1 MDRIDMDKEGH
12 EKWRHISENDRAN
25 FLGDVV
31 ASMAERQ
38 RKLVWQKGREVERE
52 KYGNEFR
59 GDPLSQAWEEL
70 LDGLFY
76 IWIAM
81 RKAEI
86 IHE

>member
-38 RKLVWQKGREVERE
+38 RGGEE